1 MSSEFRTEAFG
12 KWILVGEHAV
22 LRGAPALVF
31 PLTSKSLQLH
41 FTPTSEP
48 FMLFYEGEA
57 KTHAEEK
64 VNLVLDTAFH
74 LLNISPQGNL
84 HIQNEIPVG
93 TGLGA
98 SAALSVAIAKW
109 LKACFEPEL
118 DVFNF
123 ARELENLLHGQSSG
137 LDIAGSMATDGCV
150 YFQSGVATAMT
161 PTWQPHIKLSYSGTE
176 GNTAHCIEKVA
187 SLKARNPKQAD
198 AVDKNMQQSVEQAK
212 EALTT
217 QNIHLLAKAMNHAAA
232 CFNEWGLISRSLKQH
247 MDNELEK
254 GALAV
259 KPTGSGCG
267 GHIISLWHPETAPQA
282 I

>member
-1 MSSEFRTEAFG
+1 MSSECRTEAFG

-41 FTPTSEP
+41 FTPNSKP

-57 KTHAEEK
+57 RTHAQEK
-64 VNLVLDTAFH
+64 VSLVLDTAFE
-74 LLNISPQGNL
+74 LLHISPQGHL
-84 HIQNEIPVG
+84 HIKNEIPVG

-109 LKACFEPEL
+109 LKACFEPKL
-118 DVFNF
+118 DIFNF

-150 YFQSGVATAMT
+150 YFQSGVATVLK
-161 PTWQPHIKLSYSGTE
+161 PSWQPHIKLSYSGSE
-176 GNTAHCIEKVA
+176 GNTAQCIEKVA
-187 SLKARNPKQAD
+187 ALKAANPKQAL
-198 AVDKNMQQSVEQAK
+198 AVDARMQQAVEQAK
-212 EALTT
+212 EALVTED
-217 QNIHLLAKAMNHAAA
+217 IHLLAEAMNHASS
-232 CFNEWGLISRSLKQH
+232 CFSDWGLISASLKQQ
-247 MDNELEK
+247 MEQEIEK

-267 GHIISLWHPETAPQA
+267 GHIISLWHPEAALPA